1 MNKKIKPQ
9 RGITYECYI
18 GYTDSHGNRVRRGAK
33 YWFLDD
39 NFRDYFYMMS
49 ISNKGYSV
57 VVSKDKFTSHFIPL
71 NPLDAHYLPND

>member
-18 GYTDSHGNRVRRGAK
+18 GFTDRVGTRARRGVR
-33 YWFLDD
+33 YFFLDD
-39 NFRDYFYMMS
+39 NFYDFFYMMK
-49 ISNKGYSV
+49 INNKGYAV
-57 VVSKDKFTSHFIPL
+57 MIPKDKFASHFIPL